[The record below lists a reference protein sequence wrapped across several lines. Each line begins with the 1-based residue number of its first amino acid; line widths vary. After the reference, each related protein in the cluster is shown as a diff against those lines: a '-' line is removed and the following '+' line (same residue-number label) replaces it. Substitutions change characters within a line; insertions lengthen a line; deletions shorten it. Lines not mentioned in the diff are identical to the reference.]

1 MAVYTSNLSLTTDSD
16 FSQIFTLEN
25 AETNSPTNLTGFTIA
40 SSIRKHPAAKRGEG
54 FEATIINAAA
64 GKIRLGMSG
73 IKSRQLADEGFFR
86 TGRYV
91 YDVVVMDAASERT
104 KVLEGTVLVNIGVTK
119 IPRDTVYPPTP

>member
-1 MAVYTSNLSLTTDSD
+1 MAVYTSNLALTTDSD

-91 YDVVVMDAASERT
+91 YDVVVTDSASERT

-119 IPRDTVYPPTP
+119 IPRNTVYPPT

>member
-1 MAVYTSNLSLTTDSD
+1 MAIYTSNLSLTTDSD

-40 SSIRKHPAAKRGEG
+40 SSIRKHPAAKKGEG

-91 YDVVVMDAASERT
+91 YDVVVTDAASERT
-104 KVLEGTVLVNIGVTK
+104 KVLEGTVLVNIGITK
-119 IPRDTVYPPTP
+119 IPRDTVYPPT

>member
-1 MAVYTSNLSLTTDSD
+1 MAIYTSNLSLTTDSD

-40 SSIRKHPAAKRGEG
+40 SSIRKHPAAKKGEG

-91 YDVVVMDAASERT
+91 YDVVVTDAASERT
-104 KVLEGTVLVNIGVTK
+104 KVLEGTVLVNIGITK
-119 IPRDTVYPPTP
+119 IPRDIVYPPT

>member
-1 MAVYTSNLSLTTDSD
+1 MAVYTSNLALTTDSD

-73 IKSRQLADEGFFR
+73 IKSRQFADEGFFR

-91 YDVVVMDAASERT
+91 YDVVVTDAASERT
-104 KVLEGTVLVNIGVTK
+104 KVLEGTVLVNIGITK
-119 IPRDTVYPPTP
+119 IPRDIVYPPT

>member
-73 IKSRQLADEGFFR
+73 IKSRKLADEGFFR

-91 YDVVVMDAASERT
+91 YDVVIRDSASERT

-119 IPRDTVYPPTP
+119 IPRNTVYPPT

>member
-1 MAVYTSNLSLTTDSD
+1 MAVYTSNLALTTDSD

-91 YDVVVMDAASERT
+91 YDVVIADSASERT

-119 IPRDTVYPPTP
+119 IPRDTVYPPT

>member
-1 MAVYTSNLSLTTDSD
+1 MAIYTSNLSLTTDSD

-40 SSIRKHPAAKRGEG
+40 SSIRKHPAAKKGEG

-91 YDVVVMDAASERT
+91 YDVVVTDAASERT
-104 KVLEGTVLVNIGVTK
+104 KVLEGTVLVNIGITK
-119 IPRDTVYPPTP
+119 IPRDTVYPHT

>member
-1 MAVYTSNLSLTTDSD
+1 MAVYTSNLSLTTDSE

-91 YDVVVMDAASERT
+91 YDVVVTDSASERT

-119 IPRDTVYPPTP
+119 IPRDTVYPPT

>member
-91 YDVVVMDAASERT
+91 YDVVVTDSASERT

-119 IPRDTVYPPTP
+119 IPRNTVYPPT

>member
-1 MAVYTSNLSLTTDSD
+1 MAVYTSNLALTTDSD

-40 SSIRKHPAAKRGEG
+40 SSIRKHPAAKRGEA

-91 YDVVVMDAASERT
+91 YDVVVTDSASERT

-119 IPRDTVYPPTP
+119 IPRDTVYPPT

>member
-1 MAVYTSNLSLTTDSD
+1 MAVYTSNLALTTDSD

-73 IKSRQLADEGFFR
+73 IKSRQLADECFFR

-119 IPRDTVYPPTP
+119 IPRDTVYPPT

>member
-1 MAVYTSNLSLTTDSD
+1 MAIYTSNLSLTTDSD

-40 SSIRKHPAAKRGEG
+40 SSIRKHPAAKKGEG

-91 YDVVVMDAASERT
+91 YDVVVTDSASERT
-104 KVLEGTVLVNIGVTK
+104 KVLEGTVLVNIGITK
-119 IPRDTVYPPTP
+119 IPRDTVYPPT

>member
-1 MAVYTSNLSLTTDSD
+1 MAVYTSNLALTTDSD

-91 YDVVVMDAASERT
+91 YDVVVTDAASERT
-104 KVLEGTVLVNIGVTK
+104 
-119 IPRDTVYPPTP
+119 

>member
-1 MAVYTSNLSLTTDSD
+1 MAVYTSNLALTTDSD

-73 IKSRQLADEGFFR
+73 IKSRKLADEGFFR

-119 IPRDTVYPPTP
+119 IPRDDVYPPT

>member
-1 MAVYTSNLSLTTDSD
+1 MAVYTANLILSSDSD

-25 AETNSPTNLTGFTIA
+25 AETNSPTNLSGFTIA

-119 IPRDTVYPPTP
+119 IPRDTVYPPT

>member
-1 MAVYTSNLSLTTDSD
+1 MAVYTSNLALTTDSD

-25 AETNSPTNLTGFTIA
+25 AETNSPTNLSGFTIS
-40 SSIRKHPAAKRGEG
+40 SSIRMHPAAKRGEG

>member
-1 MAVYTSNLSLTTDSD
+1 MAVYTSNLALTTDSD

-91 YDVVVMDAASERT
+91 YDVVVTDSASERT

>member
-16 FSQIFTLEN
+16 FSKIFTLEN

-91 YDVVVMDAASERT
+91 YDVVIADSASERT

-119 IPRDTVYPPTP
+119 IPRDDVYPPT

>member
-1 MAVYTSNLSLTTDSD
+1 MAVYTSNLALTTDSD

-54 FEATIINAAA
+54 FEATIINASA

-73 IKSRQLADEGFFR
+73 VKSRKLADEGFFR

-119 IPRDTVYPPTP
+119 IPRDTVYPPT

>member
-1 MAVYTSNLSLTTDSD
+1 MAVYTSNLALTTDSD

-73 IKSRQLADEGFFR
+73 IKSRKLADEGFFR

-91 YDVVVMDAASERT
+91 YDVVIADSASERT

-119 IPRDTVYPPTP
+119 IPRDTVYPPT

>member
-54 FEATIINAAA
+54 FEATIINASA
-64 GKIRLGMSG
+64 GKIRLCMSG
-73 IKSRQLADEGFFR
+73 VKSRKLADEGFFR

-91 YDVVVMDAASERT
+91 YDVVVTDAASERT
-104 KVLEGTVLVNIGVTK
+104 KVLEGTVLVNIGITK
-119 IPRDTVYPPTP
+119 IPRDIVYPPT